1 MTSNMLLDKLVTHKG
16 SKGPLLLVVADG
28 VGLAPAGPANAVSLA
43 ETPVLDRLIAS
54 RHSTRLHAHGPWVG
68 LPGEDDM
75 GNSEVG
81 HNALGSGQII
91 SQGAKL
97 VNEAFASGGIFD
109 SESWRQVESRGGAGA
124 CVHFIGLLSD
134 GNVHSHIDHLLAMIR
149 RCAESGIA
157 RVRVHCLL
165 DGRDVDPR
173 SAPVYVER
181 LQETLGAAGDNGNLD
196 YRIASGGGRMVIT
209 MDRYQADWDM
219 VRRGYETH
227 VLGEGRPVTDVIAE
241 IRRQYE
247 SDSRISD
254 QTLEPF
260 VVTDDGDNPVGAV
273 ADGDAVVFFNFRGD
287 RAIEFSQAMESNS
300 FNAFERKRR
309 PDAYFCGMLEYDGDL
324 GVPSN
329 YLVNP
334 PVIEGTMVE
343 YLCAEELKTFAVSET
358 QKFGHVTYFWNG
370 NRSGRI
376 DEELE
381 TWVEIPS
388 DRVPFNEVPGMK
400 AEEITD
406 ETIRLM
412 RSGEYRFGRINFA
425 NGDMVGHTGDIPAT
439 VAALEAVD
447 RCLGRLEQAIGELE
461 GIMILTADHGNADE
475 MFIQKGDQRIPR
487 TAHTLNPV
495 PFVIVD
501 PAVDRGYRL
510 RDDIDGGLANVAA
523 TVFNLLGY
531 RAPANYE
538 PSLLAFPDEPRSR
551 RPIHAGAVVNLGLET
566 VKMPNGDILAL
577 EVVRHPG
584 GVVVI
589 AMDDERRICLIRQF
603 RHPAGGWI
611 WELPAGLTEGREE
624 PLSTAHRELKEETGC
639 TADDMIPLGST
650 LTTPG
655 FCSERL
661 HIYLAAGARPG
672 EAEPEDYE
680 FIETH
685 WMTVA
690 EALSMA
696 RDGTIDDA
704 KTIVALFRL
713 QGWLENR
720 ENG

>member
-1 MTSNMLLDKLVTHKG
+1 MLLDKLVTYKG
-16 SKGPLLLVVADG
+16 RKGPLLLVVADG

-43 ETPVLDRLIAS
+43 ETPVMDRLIAS
-54 RHSTRLHAHGPWVG
+54 PLSTRLHAHGPWVG

-81 HNALGSGQII
+81 HNALGSGQVI

-97 VNEAFASGGIFD
+97 VNEAFECGSIFD
-109 SESWRQVESRGGAGA
+109 SDSWQQVEKRGRAGA

-134 GNVHSHIDHLLAMIR
+134 GNVHSHIDHLLAMVG
-149 RCAESGIA
+149 RCAGSGIA

-165 DGRDVDPR
+165 DGRDVDPH
-173 SAPVYVER
+173 SAPAYVEQ
-181 LQETLGAAGDNGNLD
+181 LQNALRAAGENGNLD
-196 YRIASGGGRMVIT
+196 YRIASGGGRMAIT

-227 VLGEGRPVTDVIAE
+227 VLGEGNPVTDVIAE
-241 IRRQYE
+241 IRRQYDA
-247 SDSRISD
+247 DSGVTD
-254 QTLEPF
+254 QTLDPF
-260 VVTDDGDNPVGAV
+260 VVTDEGGNPVGTV
-273 ADGDAVVFFNFRGD
+273 EDGDAVVFFNFRGD
-287 RAIEFSQAMESNS
+287 RAIEFSQAMESDS
-300 FNAFERKRR
+300 FHAFERGRR
-309 PDAYFCGMLEYDGDL
+309 PDAFYCGMLEYDGDL
-324 GVPSN
+324 GVPAN

-334 PVIEGTMVE
+334 PAIEGTMAE
-343 YLCAEELKTFAVSET
+343 YLCAEGLKTFAVSET

-370 NRSGRI
+370 NRSGRF
-376 DEELE
+376 DETLE

-388 DRVPFNEVPGMK
+388 DRIPFNEAPWMK
-400 AEEITD
+400 AEEITE

-412 RSGEYRFGRINFA
+412 RSGEYRFGRINLA

-439 VAALEAVD
+439 VTALETVD
-447 RCLGRLEQAIGELE
+447 RCLGRLEQAIAELE
-461 GIMILTADHGNADE
+461 GILIFTADHGNADE
-475 MFIQKGDQRIPR
+475 MFLQKGDQRIPR

-501 PAVDRGYRL
+501 PADDGGYRL
-510 RDDIDGGLANVAA
+510 RNDFEGGLANVAA

-551 RPIHAGAVVNLGLET
+551 RLIHAGAVVDLGLET
-566 VKMPNGDILAL
+566 VKLPSGDILAL

-589 AMDDERRICLIRQF
+589 AMDEEQRICLIRQF

-611 WELPAGLTEGREE
+611 WELPAGLTEGHED

-639 TADDMIPLGST
+639 TSGDMIPLGST

-661 HIYLAAGARPG
+661 HIFLAAGASPG

-685 WMTVA
+685 WLTVA

-713 QGWLENR
+713 QGWLEGR
-720 ENG
+720 VTG